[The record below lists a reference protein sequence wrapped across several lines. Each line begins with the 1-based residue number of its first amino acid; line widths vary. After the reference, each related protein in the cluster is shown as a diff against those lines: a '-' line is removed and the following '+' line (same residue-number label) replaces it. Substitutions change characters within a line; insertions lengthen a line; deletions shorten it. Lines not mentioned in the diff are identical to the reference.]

1 MGGGERAEDDAAAR
15 RVVRPRR
22 WPARLVVG
30 AAVFVALVTVGLALG
45 LVFGEPGSAARTG
58 PLSEDEV
65 REAAYAFADAY
76 AAEDAAALRATLA
89 RNVQRTAPGGITH
102 GRDAVVDQ
110 YERQFDGKVGGY
122 ELDDL
127 EVQAGRGGRAAGTYH
142 VDRDEGD
149 PYDGSIVFGVVRE
162 RGEPR
167 IALIAFTPAS

>member
-1 MGGGERAEDDAAAR
+1 MDAIETLLAIEELRALKAR
-15 RVVRPRR
+15 YFRCVDTKD
-22 WPARLVVG
+22 WAG
-30 AAVFVALVTVGLALG
+30 
-45 LVFGEPGSAARTG
+45 
-58 PLSEDEV
+58 
-65 REAAYAFADAY
+65 FAELF
-76 AAEDAAALRATLA
+76 AEDALFDISDD
-89 RNVQRTAPGGITH
+89 VPGGITH

-167 IALIAFTPAS
+167 IALIAFTPSSS